1 MQFIEPVGFQ
11 DWSAESEERF
21 EGSCLLSES
30 YYVNLLKDGLKPQQA
45 RNVLSN
51 ACATKIVVT
60 ADREEWKLI
69 FGLRC
74 GGGADPQMIDLMT
87 PVRDEMLR
95 LWELKT
101 DS

>member
-11 DWSAESEERF
+11 DWSFESKDRF
-21 EGSCLLSES
+21 EGACLLSEFC
-30 YYVNLLKDGLKPQQA
+30 YTNLLESGLKPQQA
-45 RNVLSN
+45 RNALPN

-74 GGGADPQMIDLMT
+74 GNGADPQMINLMT
-87 PVRDEMLR
+87 PVRNEMLR
-95 LWELKT
+95 LWELEQ